1 MEIVLSVRAHGA
13 LTTLKACTQPEAQED
28 SSSPYEVKDELRT
41 VLAPSRLLLS
51 SVSVPSEFSSDPAH
65 PIQQFE
71 ISVLDAAGA
80 LVHSGTYRIH
90 MHVSGGELLGL
101 ESGDLRDD
109 TDYTSDVRSSLNSIR
124 NCRICTSGCCAGST
138 TTQYRCTHR
147 NNKDSLFHDSSS
159 LLIVLR
165 MECKRFSL
173 FSEKMCKT
181 IQVQFSEL
189 FNPSFPAGIRRHS
202 VFLPPLPPR

>member
-13 LTTLKACTQPEAQED
+13 LTTLKGCTQPEAQED
-28 SSSPYEVKDELRT
+28 SSSPYEAKDELRT

-80 LVHSGTYRIH
+80 LVHSGAYRIH
-90 MHVSGGELLGL
+90 VHVSGGELLGL

-109 TDYTSDVRSSLNSIR
+109 TDYK
-124 NCRICTSGCCAGST
+124 
-138 TTQYRCTHR
+138 RCPQQPQQHPKLQ
-147 NNKDSLFHDSSS
+147 NLHF
-159 LLIVLR
+159 R
-165 MECKRFSL
+165 MLCWIHNHTVPIHTPQQQRFS
-173 FSEKMCKT
+173 FS
-181 IQVQFSEL
+181 
-189 FNPSFPAGIRRHS
+189 
-202 VFLPPLPPR
+202 